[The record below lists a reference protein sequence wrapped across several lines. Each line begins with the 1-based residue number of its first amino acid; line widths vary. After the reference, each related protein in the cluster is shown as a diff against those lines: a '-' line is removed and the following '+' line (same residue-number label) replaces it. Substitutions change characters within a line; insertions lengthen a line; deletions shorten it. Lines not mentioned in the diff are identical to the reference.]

1 MAEAKKGSCRYGLK
15 TQIQIHM
22 SALDVET
29 NHTLDTLMSIW

>member
-1 MAEAKKGSCRYGLK
+1 MAFLR

-29 NHTLDTLMSIW
+29 NHTLDTLMSI